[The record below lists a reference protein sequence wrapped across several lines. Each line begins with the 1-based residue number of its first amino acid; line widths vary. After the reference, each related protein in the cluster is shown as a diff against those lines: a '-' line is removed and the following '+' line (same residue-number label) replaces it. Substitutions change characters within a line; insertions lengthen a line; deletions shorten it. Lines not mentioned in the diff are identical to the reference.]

1 MQSAAT
7 ALRHADA
14 QTVAGVVIGR
24 HLHLDFAWD
33 SGSVATEYQ
42 KLPRVFDWGTCAV
55 HVEPAA

>member
-7 ALRHADA
+7 ALQHAGA

-24 HLHLDFAWD
+24 HQYLDFAWD

-55 HVEPAA
+55 HVGPAA